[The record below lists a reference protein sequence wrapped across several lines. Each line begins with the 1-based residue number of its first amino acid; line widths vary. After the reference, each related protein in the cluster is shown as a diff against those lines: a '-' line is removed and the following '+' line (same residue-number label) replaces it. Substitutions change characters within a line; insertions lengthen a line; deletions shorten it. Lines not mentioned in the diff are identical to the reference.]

1 MPKINHS
8 HREDAIINRIHYWNR
23 VKHMMEMHELKH
35 KSIHFRKK
43 LLEDRAKVNY
53 QNEYDRI
60 RGTLAHSVV
69 PIQTKRNIEN
79 RMKDL
84 EKLGAQ
90 AFAGIK

>member
-23 VKHMMEMHELKH
+23 VKHMMEMHEIKQ
-35 KSIHFRKK
+35 KSIHFRKQ
-43 LLEDRAKVNY
+43 LLENRAKVNY

-69 PIQTKRNIEN
+69 PIQTKRNIKN
-79 RMKDL
+79 RMNHL
-84 EKLGAQ
+84 EKLVAQ

>member
-23 VKHMMEMHELKH
+23 VKHMMEMHEIKQ
-35 KSIHFRKK
+35 KSIHFRKQ
-43 LLEDRAKVNY
+43 LLENRAKVNY

-69 PIQTKRNIEN
+69 PIQTKRNIQN
-79 RMKDL
+79 RMNDL

>member
-23 VKHMMEMHELKH
+23 VKHMMEMHEIKQ
-35 KSIHFRKK
+35 KSIHFRKQ
-43 LLEDRAKVNY
+43 LLENRAKVNY

-60 RGTLAHSVV
+60 RGTLAYSIV
-69 PIQTKRNIEN
+69 PIQTKRNIQN
-79 RMKDL
+79 RMNDI

>member
-23 VKHMMEMHELKH
+23 VKHMMEMHEIKQ
-35 KSIHFRKK
+35 KSIHFRKQ
-43 LLEDRAKVNY
+43 LLENRAKVNY

-60 RGTLAHSVV
+60 RGTISPSVV
-69 PIQTKRNIEN
+69 PIQTKRNIQN
-79 RMKDL
+79 RMNDL